1 MKLKLMAGT
10 TSSPLPSLHPLVMPP
25 TGLHED
31 MEATGWYNN
40 TLMVLRYDQGNTL
53 MVFPCIADS
62 QRVHTRHVGQER
74 SPGACFGCS
83 TSSGHVP

>member
-10 TSSPLPSLHPLVMPP
+10 TSSPLPSPHPLVMPP

-31 MEATGWYNN
+31 TEATGRYNN
-40 TLMVLRYDQGNTL
+40 TLVVLRYDQGNTL
-53 MVFPCIADS
+53 LLFPCIADS
-62 QRVHTRHVGQER
+62 QRVQTRHKGLER
-74 SPGACFGCS
+74 SLGGCFCCS